1 MGELL
6 CQASAAGIQI
16 LIETHSDHVLNGI
29 RLAVHARKAV
39 PATWR
44 CITAGGCRGQVAGV
58 DSVDPGRRRQTG
70 GVARGFLRRDRAE
83 SGPAS
88 GRVNEMETYL
98 VFNDLSVAATAPDEA
113 SARQRL
119 DVLAEILVDPRIG
132 GTKVLVTP
140 PAFLQLPVSEGY
152 AIGRWAAKDYKPADR
167 EKRVRVKTLMDRRKS
182 YAECDEEG
190 LLWSSEVE
198 YRCGG
203 ETARGLA
210 TAFLVDG
217 LAVSLSSGERWDAAR
232 IRIEKSWVEATTLRL
247 TTSLWRTPAGPGTWR
262 SMASGCGES
271 VFQRRRTAWSYGTR
285 GSGFSPAWISAIP
298 RESRS
303 KASRTERSSTQL
315 RAVLKSCRTF
325 VSRGT
330 RHISTYMRFR
340 RQPPRASPR
349 CSSTARKGRSFVR
362 MARNVFSSG
371 T

>member
-1 MGELL
+1 
-6 CQASAAGIQI
+6 
-16 LIETHSDHVLNGI
+16 
-29 RLAVHARKAV
+29 
-39 PATWR
+39 
-44 CITAGGCRGQVAGV
+44 
-58 DSVDPGRRRQTG
+58 
-70 GVARGFLRRDRAE
+70 
-83 SGPAS
+83 
-88 GRVNEMETYL
+88 METYL

-132 GTKVLVTP
+132 GTRVLVTP

-232 IRIEKSWVEATTLRL
+232 IRIEKSWVEGDDVATHHIAVAHACRAGHLEEHGEWLRRVGFPTPANGMEL
-247 TTSLWRTPAGPGTWR
+247 WNARERLFPSLDFCDSAGKQIQGVSNGKEFNATESSLKILQNFCESWDTAYFNIHAVPTAAPESKSTMQQYSEERTFLCPDGKKRVFEWHVKKFTVNWRTHFYDFPA
-262 SMASGCGES
+262 
-271 VFQRRRTAWSYGTR
+271 QRRLLVGYVGPHLPTAKY
-285 GSGFSPAWISAIP
+285 
-298 RESRS
+298 
-303 KASRTERSSTQL
+303 
-315 RAVLKSCRTF
+315 
-325 VSRGT
+325 
-330 RHISTYMRFR
+330 
-340 RQPPRASPR
+340 
-349 CSSTARKGRSFVR
+349 
-362 MARNVFSSG
+362 
-371 T
+371 